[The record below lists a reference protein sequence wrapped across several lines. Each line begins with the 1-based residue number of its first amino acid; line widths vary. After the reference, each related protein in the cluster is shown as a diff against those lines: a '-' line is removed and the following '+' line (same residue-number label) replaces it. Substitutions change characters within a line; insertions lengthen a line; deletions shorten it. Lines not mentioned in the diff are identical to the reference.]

1 MAICFAEFRQTCSA
15 QCKHHSY
22 ITELDFN
29 LPRNELLTFD
39 MHVPAMCI
47 YLNEPTIRSYIP
59 SSDIYVEFKLQNI
72 ILIDFV
78 HAVAY

>member
-1 MAICFAEFRQTCSA
+1 MAICFAEFRQTCSGA

-39 MHVPAMCI
+39 MRMPVVCV
-47 YLNEPTIRSYIP
+47 YI
-59 SSDIYVEFKLQNI
+59 
-72 ILIDFV
+72 
-78 HAVAY
+78 